1 MRVLMRRLSEA
12 APHASL
18 TVLPSNMGV
27 AEALRSGRADLAIG
41 SFRRLPEWAASEP
54 LLRETRV
61 WVLRA
66 DHPAAREEL
75 TLERLAELPHLVI
88 AATGE
93 DEHAIEGYVVD
104 HGLERLVT
112 RNDAGLLQGA
122 LAARGLRR
130 SVAVTTP
137 HFLAALMTVSE
148 SDIAA
153 LMPRRLATA
162 FMGRYR
168 LALFEPPYPS
178 PPFDIMSLWH

>member
-1 MRVLMRRLSEA
+1 ML
-12 APHASL
+12 
-18 TVLPSNMGV
+18 SNMNSVHFNALDLNLLRVFEALSAALAGVPSKRGV
-27 AEALRSGRADLAIG
+27 AEALRSGRAALAIG

-112 RNDAGLLQGA
+112 RSDAGLLQGA
-122 LAARGLRR
+122 LAAR
-130 SVAVTTP
+130 
-137 HFLAALMTVSE
+137 E
-148 SDIAA
+148 I
-153 LMPRRLATA
+153 
-162 FMGRYR
+162 GR
-168 LALFEPPYPS
+168 A
-178 PPFDIMSLWH
+178 HV